1 MKSHNY
7 KFGRRINWR
16 SILLAMVFPICFTVS
31 HYANL
36 DNTYVR
42 EPDVF
47 MKPVVVVPE
56 PTLEDKIRE
65 YFPRS
70 WKTMIPIAY
79 AESGMRMNAVGYNCY
94 YSRTVYYNE
103 DVKNVLGQVVHKKGE
118 VKIPSKVHEIKVK
131 GDESK
136 ACKKEHRKL
145 AWSVDCFAL
154 QKNYPGRKTCPEGV
168 TVDMHLKEVAE
179 LSKIQGLKAWSS
191 YNQGK
196 HLAYVN
202 K

>member
-1 MKSHNY
+1 MKSHKY

-31 HYANL
+31 HYTNL

-56 PTLEDKIRE
+56 PTLEDKIKE

-79 AESGMRMNAVGYNCY
+79 AESGMRMNAIGYNCFY
-94 YSRTVYYNE
+94 NKDETVVYE
-103 DVKNVLGQVVHKKGE
+103 HR
-118 VKIPSKVHEIKVK
+118 VK
-131 GDESK
+131 GSHST

-168 TVDMHLKEVAE
+168 TVDMHLREVAE
-179 LSKIQGLKAWSS
+179 LSKVQGLKAWSS
-191 YNQGK
+191 FNQGK
-196 HLAYVN
+196 HLAYIN